1 MKQATL
7 LFLPLLLGILTA
19 CNRGSTTSDDIKA
32 FIPGVY
38 VAPIR
43 TEYSKGEDTLL
54 IGVFDDRVNTYV
66 IFKHS
71 GYQRIKEGII
81 QPKQYARE
89 KWMAVYDESSNVLQE
104 LKSGRLFIFSPQK
117 HSLLLGTAEYK
128 KVK

>member
-1 MKQATL
+1 MKQLKL
-7 LFLPLLLGILTA
+7 LFLPLLPALLMA
-19 CNRGSTTSDDIKA
+19 CQSDTTNGDDIKA

-43 TEYSKGEDTLL
+43 SEYSKGEDTLL
-54 IGVFDDRVNTYV
+54 IGVFDARVNTYV

-71 GYQRIKEGII
+71 GYQRIKEGVI

-89 KWMAVYDESSNVLQE
+89 KCMAVYDESSHVLQA

-117 HSLLLGTAEYK
+117 HCLLLGTVEYK
-128 KVK
+128 KIK